1 MILSAAL
8 MGCGGQGDA
17 TAEAPSESEEPAAVA
32 EAPAEGATE
41 AAESDESEGE
51 AAGEEAE
58 AAEPAAQAAVIPPFC
73 PTDGAPQ
80 AGAELGDHR
89 FTIRAFAD
97 ADLRSGEV
105 GQFKVHV
112 EAAEGWHVNQD
123 FNTQLKVRANEGL
136 RLQDSVIQSAQ
147 AAEFTD
153 HHAYFDVPVTP
164 QAAGEHR
171 AESCLSFAIC
181 SDETCIPVA
190 PSVAVVLPVQ

>member
-1 MILSAAL
+1 MLSGKWFSLIVLCAAL
-8 MGCGGQGDA
+8 IGCGDQSEGANAAPTPTSQPEEV
-17 TAEAPSESEEPAAVA
+17 AEVAEPTEPAAEEGAEEEPA
-32 EAPAEGATE
+32 PE
-41 AAESDESEGE
+41 AA
-51 AAGEEAE
+51 
-58 AAEPAAQAAVIPPFC
+58 AAVIPPFC
-73 PTDGAPQ
+73 PTDGSPN
-80 AGAELGDHR
+80 AGEQVGDHR
-89 FTIRAFAD
+89 FTIRAFAEGEL
-97 ADLRSGEV
+97 AAGEV

-112 EAAEGWHVNQD
+112 DAAEGWHVNQD

-136 RLQDSVIQSAQ
+136 RLDGSIIASAQ